1 MGVFTHFFSQTL
13 TRPALKFAPPMSAKA
28 VAPAIF
34 AVVLLTSM
42 NAWAASRGLESP
54 KPTALWSPNDSDY
67 IYIYI

>member
-1 MGVFTHFFSQTL
+1 MGVFTHFFNSQTL

-42 NAWAASRGLESP
+42 NAWAASRGLEAQNP
-54 KPTALWSPNDSDY
+54 LHFGLRMILT
-67 IYIYI
+67 I